1 MFFFYYI
8 ETKTYRQFKKNM
20 QLKNFLKNVHLNFLN
35 KKLVLDVN
43 VFKKQSTKLRFK
55 LKINQ

>member
-8 ETKTYRQFKKNM
+8 ETKTYRQFKKNK
-20 QLKNFLKNVHLNFLN
+20 QLKKILKNVNLNFVN
-35 KKLVLDVN
+35 KTLVLDVN
-43 VFKKQSTKLRFK
+43 VFKRLSTKLRFK